1 LKKGSSTLLITP
13 GDVNGIGPEL
23 FFKSYRKY
31 KELFERTV
39 LVGSKE
45 VFENYTKLFSI
56 EEDINYIKDIDDLLE
71 WKINILDVLKPYDIE
86 TGKITKEAGLFS
98 YKAVEKAIELYKESK
113 ADAIIT
119 LPICKESWYKAGIRF
134 PGHTEVFA
142 SSGYGKEFSM
152 IMYSPKFSVILV
164 SIHESIKDVP
174 SLITKEAV
182 AKTVRHALEFGDQVY
197 GDDLSMAVC
206 SLNPHGGEGGNIGE
220 EEKHIIDAL
229 KSFYDNRVPKIPL
242 AADTLFYH
250 VAKKRYNMVVC
261 MYHDQGLIPFK
272 MNNFDDG
279 VNVTWGTGIKRTSPD
294 HGTAFDIAGK
304 GVADTGSFV
313 AAIRLAKKL

>member
-1 LKKGSSTLLITP
+1 LKKESLILITP

-23 FFKSYRKY
+23 FFKANNQYP
-31 KELFERTV
+31 ELFKNSV
-39 LVGSKE
+39 LIGSKE
-45 VFENYTKLFSI
+45 VFEDYREKYDI
-56 EEDINYIKDIDDLLE
+56 KDKINYIKEVDHHIHGE
-71 WKINILDVLKPYDIE
+71 INILDVLEPYRIE
-86 TGKITKEAGLFS
+86 TGMITKEAGLFS
-98 YKAVEKAIELYKESK
+98 YKAVERAIALYKAGK
-113 ADAIIT
+113 GDAIVT
-119 LPICKESWYKAGIRF
+119 LPICKESWYKAGIAF
-134 PGHTEVFA
+134 PGHTEFFA
-142 SSGYGKEFSM
+142 SCGYGQEFSM

-174 SLITKEAV
+174 KLVSEKAV
-182 AKTVRHALEFGDQVY
+182 EKTVKHALEFGEKVY
-197 GDDLSMAVC
+197 EEDLSMAVC

-220 EEKHIIDAL
+220 EEKHIIEAL
-229 KSFYDNRVPKIPL
+229 ESFEDKRVPKIPL

-250 VAKKRYNMVVC
+250 VAEKRYNMVVC

-313 AAIRLAKKL
+313 AALRLAMKL